1 MQRFKHEGTK
11 VLSYILCC
19 LSASSSIVWH
29 EQVSPQHTLDRMFF
43 KSLAIASL
51 ALLAEQASAAFG
63 ITTSDASYVIDAGSS
78 NPLKFTVNRKSC
90 DINSINYY
98 GSELQYQSTGSHI
111 GSGLGSATVSAT
123 ESGGSR
129 NKISV
134 GKCPDQYRRLHQG
147 DLRNLHLDTLLCCP
161 QGRFN
166 NSHGNIHICRL
177 VFFVLWRDVYT
188 HGFLQSPVL
197 ENFDISHAW
206 MQICS
211 PTKSHSVMCPLS
223 EVVLLLRERM
233 W

>member
-1 MQRFKHEGTK
+1 M
-11 VLSYILCC
+11 
-19 LSASSSIVWH
+19 
-29 EQVSPQHTLDRMFF
+29 MFF

-123 ESGGSR
+123 ESGRFR

-147 DLRNLHLDTLLCCP
+147 DMRNIHFNALLCCP
-161 QGRFN
+161 QGRFDHP
-166 NSHGNIHICRL
+166 HGNIHICRL
-177 VFFVLWRDVYT
+177 VLLVLRCGVYT
-188 HGFLQSPVL
+188 HDFLQSPVL
-197 ENFDISHAW
+197 ENFDISRA
-206 MQICS
+206 
-211 PTKSHSVMCPLS
+211 
-223 EVVLLLRERM
+223 
-233 W
+233 